1 MISYDRPIAMDHG
14 EELRGMISYDRPI
27 GMDHG
32 EELRER

>member
-1 MISYDRPIAMDHG
+1 MISYDRPIGIDHG
-14 EELRGMISYDRPI
+14 EELREMISYDRPI